1 MIIDIDSHFEPGE
14 DWLEPYP
21 QLQSKLPSVPKET
34 GLIEGIMGDLLRNV
48 PRDEW
53 WPMDELMPP
62 GAGVLLGR
70 EQLEESQ
77 RRAEFE
83 GKQQRAHA
91 DAAARVKWLDAQGID
106 VQNVICLD
114 GFHYTV
120 VLEDHDR
127 PLLREAIHTCN
138 SWLADTCD
146 PAQGRLLPV
155 TTLEY
160 SELDWAVAELT
171 RMRAR
176 GSRIFLIPGY
186 PVAGLPPCHPDW
198 DRLWSAATDLGMTPM
213 LHVGFERTAFDP
225 GWANLGTDAH
235 ALRYFASSFGNVGG
249 QTLLSSFIFNGVFE
263 RHPKLTLL
271 LAELGVGW
279 LPWVYREVD
288 GRIDPVSQLFLGEY
302 HYSLKPSEFIERNV
316 RATPLSWAKDRPI
329 PQLMRDL
336 PDDVVVF
343 SSDFPHFEGYADP
356 MGSYRD
362 QLSGFSSERLD
373 RFYGGSMADVYA
385 RMGDPLNLE
394 E

>member
-21 QLQSKLPSVPKET
+21 KLKAKLPRVPKET

-53 WPMDELMPP
+53 RPMDELMPP
-62 GAGVLLGR
+62 GARVLLGQ
-70 EQLEESQ
+70 EQLAESQ

-83 GKQQRAHA
+83 GKQQRADA
-91 DAAARVKWLDAQGID
+91 DAAARVKWLDEQGID
-106 VQNVICLD
+106 IQHVICLD

-120 VLEDHDR
+120 ALENRDR
-127 PLLREAIHTCN
+127 ALLRETIHTCN

-146 PAQGRLLPV
+146 AAGGRLLPV
-155 TTLEY
+155 STLEY
-160 SELDWAVAELT
+160 SDLDWAVAELT

-186 PVAGLPPCHPDW
+186 PVAGLPPCHPEW
-198 DRLWSAATDLGMTPM
+198 DRLWSAATDLAMTPM

-235 ALRYFASSFGNVGG
+235 SLRYFASSFGNVGG

-263 RHPKLTLL
+263 RHPKLTLF

-288 GRIDPVSQLFLGEY
+288 GRTDPVSQLFLGDY

-343 SSDFPHFEGYADP
+343 SSDFPHFEGYSDP
-356 MGSYRD
+356 MGSYRE
-362 QLSGFSSERLD
+362 QLSSFSPERLD
-373 RFYGGSMADVYA
+373 RFYGGSIGDVYA
-385 RMGDPLNLE
+385 RMGDPLYLKE
-394 E
+394 